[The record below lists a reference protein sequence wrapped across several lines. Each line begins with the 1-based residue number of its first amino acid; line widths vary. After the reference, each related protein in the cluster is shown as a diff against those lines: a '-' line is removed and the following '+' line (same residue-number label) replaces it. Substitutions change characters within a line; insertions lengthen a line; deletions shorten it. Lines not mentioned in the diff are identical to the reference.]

1 MARNGKR
8 VVAPRCPLRP
18 GEPCTLCQA
27 FVTGP
32 EDCQTVK
39 LVMED
44 PELRE
49 LLAQRRREY
58 NRRRR
63 AEASS

>member
-1 MARNGKR
+1 M
-8 VVAPRCPLRP
+8 VAPRCPLRP

-39 LVMED
+39 LVMQD

-49 LLAQRRREY
+49 LLAERRREY
-58 NRRRR
+58 NAQRK
-63 AEASS
+63 AQKITPVS